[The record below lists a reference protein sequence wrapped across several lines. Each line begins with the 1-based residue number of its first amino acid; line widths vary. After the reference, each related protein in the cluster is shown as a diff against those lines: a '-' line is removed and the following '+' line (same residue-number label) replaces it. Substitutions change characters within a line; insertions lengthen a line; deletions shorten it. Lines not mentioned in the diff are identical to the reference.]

1 LEVQFSINSSSV
13 SRANRAR
20 IDTAPQVSSNPLG
33 CCGDRSEK
41 AIVPFVGA
49 VEAFNSLPSHG
60 FGAAESK
67 KMEF

>member
-1 LEVQFSINSSSV
+1 VAIEVK
-13 SRANRAR
+13 
-20 IDTAPQVSSNPLG
+20 
-33 CCGDRSEK
+33 K